1 MLHNVFPTVV
11 ALKSLAAEV
20 RVLLGADCQIGYAA
34 DWSEYFGYHPKDD
47 SGDLFFH
54 LDPLWSDDNID
65 FIGIDSYMPL
75 SDWRDGPEHKD
86 AHWPAIYDP
95 AYLRSNIEG
104 GEGYEWFYK
113 SDAARAA
120 QVRTPITDGAHDEA
134 WVWRVKDIRN
144 WWSKSHHERTGGQR
158 QADPTN
164 WVPQSKPIWFTE
176 IGCPCVDKG
185 HKSTK

>member
-1 MLHNVFPTVV
+1 MSAFCIGSEMRGLTQIRGADNVFPTVV

-65 FIGIDSYMPL
+65 FIGIDNYMPL

-86 AHWPAIYDP
+86 AHWPAI
-95 AYLRSNIEG
+95 
-104 GEGYEWFYK
+104 
-113 SDAARAA
+113 
-120 QVRTPITDGAHDEA
+120 
-134 WVWRVKDIRN
+134 
-144 WWSKSHHERTGGQR
+144 
-158 QADPTN
+158 
-164 WVPQSKPIWFTE
+164 
-176 IGCPCVDKG
+176 
-185 HKSTK
+185 